1 VSDQSRA
8 GYVDRSNKVRL
19 NSIGEERD
27 PPHRYVTRGKKR
39 KKEKEKG
46 KRKGKK
52 GKRKKEKGKRKEER
66 GKRKEERGKR
76 KKRNLEEEAE
86 EEEEIN
92 AKRIGCPSTP
102 RKKRK
107 AV

>member
-66 GKRKEERGKR
+66 GKRKKI
-76 KKRNLEEEAE
+76 NLEEEAE